1 MISIY
6 RICILCRNLSKAKI
20 VYFCLF
26 KIAHFSSWS
35 PALTS
40 CPLICPSA
48 KKQKKGLFIVL
59 IHFLQ
64 LNGRSKWQK
73 FFLITCNQ
81 CSLLSIP
88 KIVFFLLFKLYILPV
103 ARKKPPA
110 HNTRQAV
117 SQEDYRFRNY
127 ILSGA
132 ETPTRSSAFFSVM
145 EAAVI
150 RARRWFVS
158 CGSSGLLTRLL
169 L

>member
-6 RICILCRNLSKAKI
+6 RICILCRNLFKAKI

-40 CPLICPSA
+40 CPLIYPSA
-48 KKQKKGLFIVL
+48 KKAKKGLFIVL
-59 IHFLQ
+59 IYFLQ
-64 LNGRSKWQK
+64 FNGRSKWQK
-73 FFLITCNQ
+73 FLLITCNQ

-88 KIVFFLLFKLYILPV
+88 KIVFFYFSSCIFFQLHAKNRPRI
-103 ARKKPPA
+103 
-110 HNTRQAV
+110 TRQAV